1 MKPDALVRTF
11 IEEVFNNGQLSI
23 LEDIIHSNYHFSSTD
38 SELNGIGELKEF
50 IQSFRTAFPDLNLC
64 IDDIFTS
71 ADKTC
76 TTFTF
81 TGTHEEDFMG
91 IPPTKQ
97 EVKVQGVVISTIQDS
112 KIIEEK
118 EILDNLGFFQ
128 QLGLVPSFS

>member
-71 ADKTC
+71 GDKTC

-97 EVKVQGVVISTIQDS
+97 EVKVQGVLISTIQDS

>member
-1 MKPDALVRTF
+1 MKPDDLVNTL
-11 IEEVFNNGQLSI
+11 IEEVFNNGKLSI

-38 SELNGIGELKEF
+38 SELNGIDELKDF

-71 ADKTC
+71 GTKTC
-76 TTFTF
+76 TSFTF

-97 EVKVQGVVISTIQDS
+97 AVKVQGVVISTIQDS
-112 KIIEEK
+112 KIIEER

-128 QLGLVPSFS
+128 QLGVIPDLS